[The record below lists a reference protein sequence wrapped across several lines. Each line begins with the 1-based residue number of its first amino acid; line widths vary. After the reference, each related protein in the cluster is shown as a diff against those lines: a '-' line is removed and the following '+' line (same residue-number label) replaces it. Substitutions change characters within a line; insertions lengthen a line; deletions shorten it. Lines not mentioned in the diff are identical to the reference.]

1 MEDTNLRGGP
11 HVQQE
16 LPLYPDG
23 RHIRPS
29 SSLRSIKLRLSG
41 LAAITFTWPSR
52 QLPHLLFW
60 DRSLIELEARICSQ
74 AAWLAS
80 FWDFPATIS
89 SVMGFRQI
97 LPHTALWVLGTQT
110 QVLILMAKLF
120 PLRHLLSLRSL
131 CFLITKRWPCF
142 IIKIPFYC
150 ILLKHRK
157 HKVCHATAWTNLQC
171 WVK

>member
-1 MEDTNLRGGP
+1 MHLSVHLWVWMSEDDLRETVP
-11 HVQQE
+11 STI
-16 LPLYPDG
+16 G
-23 RHIRPS
+23 RVS
-29 SSLRSIKLRLSG
+29 GIKLRLSG

-97 LPHTALWVLGTQT
+97 LPHTALSWVLGTQT

-120 PLRHLLSLRSL
+120 PLRDLLSLRSL